1 MGERLRVAVGPTE
14 YLPHDLVLGIDDR
27 HPLAHGGFQLDIDV
41 VDGVIAQAE
50 PRVGFLHRSS
60 EKLFESRDYRQIMML
75 ANRHDWYS
83 SFHGELVIGLTVEEA
98 TGITPP
104 ERASIARTLLAE
116 VNRINVALVFA
127 GCALPRE
134 DPVGQAALLLRE
146 RVLDWMQQ
154 VSGSRIHPMIN
165 RIGGLAHPIT
175 PESLADLADLSP
187 DLLTLQP
194 DLVDALLEHTN
205 TLVDVAAVTPQ
216 QVHDFGLSGPVA
228 KAAGVNTDLRRSQ
241 PYASYQE
248 FAALLPSV
256 RNSGSGIQGR
266 YQMLLHE
273 MSSSI
278 AITAAAA
285 ERLRALGPGPIN
297 VPLPKVVRVPESMT
311 YGWVEGPIGRTGA
324 FLVSTGDK
332 LPWRLALNTP
342 SRHSMSALTQIL
354 PGVRLD
360 DLSAAVSSIFMV
372 IGDVDR

>member
-127 GCALPRE
+127 GCALPRK

-194 DLVDALLEHTN
+194 DLVDALLEHTK

-228 KAAGVNTDLRRSQ
+228 KAAGVDTDLRRSQ

-285 ERLRALGPGPIN
+285 ERLRTLGPGPIN

-354 PGVRLD
+354 PGVPLD